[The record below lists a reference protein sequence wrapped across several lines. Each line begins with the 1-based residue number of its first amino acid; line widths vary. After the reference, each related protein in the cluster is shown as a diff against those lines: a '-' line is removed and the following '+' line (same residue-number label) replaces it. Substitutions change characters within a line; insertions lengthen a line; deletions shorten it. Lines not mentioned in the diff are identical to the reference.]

1 VPSTL
6 RRMTPQQRRVLWV
19 TAAGA
24 SVAFFV
30 VLLATLHP
38 TVTAL
43 DLATRD
49 AVRAGR
55 HPLLQVPMNTLNRLG
70 SGDVQLPLGA
80 LVCAMTWRRHR
91 RLAGTVVVVSLAT
104 VAGVAALKWLIGK
117 PRPKLSAYGFPSG
130 HVVGTLVF
138 FGVLLYLLW
147 VFAVPRRWQVLAAIS
162 GALMTFGVAYGRLY
176 VNAHWLT
183 DVMGGMTAGIAATT
197 LAWLYMDAQLGDK
210 PGVAPG

>member
-1 VPSTL
+1 
-6 RRMTPQQRRVLWV
+6 M

-24 SVAFFV
+24 SVVFLI
-30 VLLATLHP
+30 VLIATLHP
-38 TVTAL
+38 AITAL
-43 DLATRD
+43 DQSTGD

-55 HPLLQVPMNTLNRLG
+55 HPLLHAPMKTLNLLG

-80 LVCAMTWRRHR
+80 LVCAVTWRRQR
-91 RLAGTVVVVSLAT
+91 RLAGSVVVVSLAT
-104 VAGVAALKWLIGK
+104 VAGVAMLKWLIGK

-138 FGVLLYLLW
+138 FGVLVYLLW
-147 VFAVPRRWQVLAAIS
+147 VFAVARRWQVLVAIS
-162 GALMTFGVAYGRLY
+162 GAAITFGVAYGRLY

-197 LAWLYMDAQLGDK
+197 LAWLFMDAQLSPK
-210 PGVAPG
+210 PGVTSG